1 MQHSGIHET
10 SDQVLVGRA
19 GEGDASAYGC
29 LYDRY
34 IDQIYRYV
42 YFRVRNQAEAEDLT
56 ELTFLKTFELVQ
68 KDGDKIVYFKAWIY
82 RTAHNLVIDHYRT
95 RKNPADLDEA
105 VNVHDPDPLPET
117 AVIKGEEDV
126 LLHRMVGKLEG
137 IYQQVITC
145 RFINGFSYEE
155 TAQIMGIKSSN
166 VGVIQ
171 YRALKKL
178 RSLLRKE
185 GGHDAERA

>member
-1 MQHSGIHET
+1 MQHNGIQEA
-10 SDQVLVGRA
+10 SDQELVERA
-19 GEGDASAYGC
+19 GKGDATAYGC

-56 ELTFLKTFELVQ
+56 EQAFLKTFELVRQ
-68 KDGDKIVYFKAWIY
+68 DGSKIVYFKAWIY

-95 RKNPADLDEA
+95 RKQPASLEEAADLR
-105 VNVHDPDPLPET
+105 DPEPLPEM
-117 AVIKGEEDV
+117 AVEKGEDDA
-126 LLHRMVGKLEG
+126 LLHHLIGMLDD

-145 RFINGFSYEE
+145 RFFHGFSYEE
-155 TAQIMGIKSSN
+155 TAQFLGLKPGN

-171 YRALKKL
+171 YRALQKL
-178 RSLLRKE
+178 RALLRDK
-185 GGHDAERA
+185 GSA